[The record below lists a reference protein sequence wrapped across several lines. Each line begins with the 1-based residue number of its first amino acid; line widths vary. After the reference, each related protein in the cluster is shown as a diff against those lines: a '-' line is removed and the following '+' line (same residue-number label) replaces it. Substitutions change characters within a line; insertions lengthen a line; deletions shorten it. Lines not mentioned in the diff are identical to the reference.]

1 MSLTSRLK
9 KQIFIQ
15 AQRVVPQH
23 QLSRVVGR
31 VAASENP
38 IVKNAVITAF
48 KAQYGI
54 DMSIAEQSNALKFKS
69 FNEFFTRALKEG
81 VRDIDTDAT
90 SIVSPADGAISQ
102 LGPIVE
108 GDIFQAKGQKFTVD
122 NLIADPQLAEP
133 FKNGQFATVYLSP
146 KDYHRVHMPFAGTLT
161 ETLYVPGELFSVNQ
175 TTADHGFAHRSIA
188 APLRA
193 VTEQVVDGHGEVV
206 VGLQQA
212 IRGNDAVA
220 VVVRVA
226 SEGHVKALT
235 QAYQALHGIRRGR
248 VHADLAVP
256 VDGHE
261 AEGRVDLGVHHFQV
275 QLVVLGN
282 GRPVAYPCPAQRVD
296 AQAQPGATDD
306 IEIDDVFQVGHIVAV
321 VIVAVGGRR
330 LQRLGMVHALDA
342 RQVSRQQLVGLA
354 LDPLGHVAVGRA
366 AVGRVV
372 LEATA
377 LRRVVRRGDDNT
389 VSQALRTATVVAEDG
404 VGNRRRRRVFVILGQ
419 HHLHA
424 IGSQRVGAAHVAR
437 ADEHRSDVPRGVG
450 RRQHGGGAGQRQCG
464 QRPAQPVAAGSGE
477 DGGRGVAG
485 HRNSWCVGFGHAAVS
500 ACGSGN

>member
-1 MSLTSRLK
+1 MGQPPRQSYHYRRDAVLSLTSRLK

-175 TTADHGFAHRSIA
+175 TTAENIPGLFARNERMVCLFDTEIG
-188 APLRA
+188 RMA
-193 VTEQVVDGHGEVV
+193 VVLVGAMIVAGIETVATGKVKPTGRVELQHHQLQLDKGAELGRFYLGSTVV
-206 VGLQQA
+206 VLFEQDKMVWEEQFKA
-212 IRGNDAVA
+212 NST
-220 VVVRVA
+220 VVMG
-226 SEGHVKALT
+226 E
-235 QAYQALHGIRRGR
+235 
-248 VHADLAVP
+248 
-256 VDGHE
+256 
-261 AEGRVDLGVHHFQV
+261 
-275 QLVVLGN
+275 
-282 GRPVAYPCPAQRVD
+282 
-296 AQAQPGATDD
+296 
-306 IEIDDVFQVGHIVAV
+306 
-321 VIVAVGGRR
+321 
-330 LQRLGMVHALDA
+330 RLGHSV
-342 RQVSRQQLVGLA
+342 
-354 LDPLGHVAVGRA
+354 
-366 AVGRVV
+366 
-372 LEATA
+372 
-377 LRRVVRRGDDNT
+377 
-389 VSQALRTATVVAEDG
+389 
-404 VGNRRRRRVFVILGQ
+404 
-419 HHLHA
+419 
-424 IGSQRVGAAHVAR
+424 
-437 ADEHRSDVPRGVG
+437 
-450 RRQHGGGAGQRQCG
+450 
-464 QRPAQPVAAGSGE
+464 
-477 DGGRGVAG
+477 
-485 HRNSWCVGFGHAAVS
+485 
-500 ACGSGN
+500 